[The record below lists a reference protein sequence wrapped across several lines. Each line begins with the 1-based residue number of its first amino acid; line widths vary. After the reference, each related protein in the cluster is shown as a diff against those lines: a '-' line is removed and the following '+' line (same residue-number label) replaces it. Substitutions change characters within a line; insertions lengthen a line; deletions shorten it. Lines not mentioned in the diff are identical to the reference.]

1 MMNTDPLLPDSM
13 SPQMDSQTDIHRE
26 PTTIRQNTVISTN
39 TIPEEI
45 FFSDS
50 SMGTSNRHSCSIQ
63 QCSDIDSDS
72 TAPSAA
78 SSTSLSHQLSLDTL
92 KAKQLESQLLIAHS
106 QNIAAQSKLSTMQT
120 QLTQCHES
128 LLAVQLE
135 QSFSSFD
142 LILHKNLSAYYASAL
157 AEALQ
162 HLRNTIGELTML
174 REAQAETYTKMMI
187 LQTELNEIRIAEA
200 NWN

>member
-1 MMNTDPLLPDSM
+1 
-13 SPQMDSQTDIHRE
+13 
-26 PTTIRQNTVISTN
+26 
-39 TIPEEI
+39 
-45 FFSDS
+45 
-50 SMGTSNRHSCSIQ
+50 
-63 QCSDIDSDS
+63 
-72 TAPSAA
+72 
-78 SSTSLSHQLSLDTL
+78 
-92 KAKQLESQLLIAHS
+92 
-106 QNIAAQSKLSTMQT
+106 MQT